1 MVISIKL
8 LDRIKYDGPPD
19 VLVGKYAKENIV
31 LGSQLIVNQ
40 SQEAVFFKDGRAF
53 DVFGPGRHTI
63 STNNIPLLQKLVN
76 LPFDGDTPFA
86 AEVYFVNRVSKLDY
100 KWGTRTPIP
109 VEDPKYRV
117 LVSIGAF
124 GQFGLR
130 VRDSQNFITTIL
142 GTVPVPE
149 GRKGIIPCWESNNIT
164 DYFRGL
170 VLTCVKDSI
179 AKFLAQKGI
188 SIVELTAHLDELSKV
203 VEDMIED
210 EFARFG
216 IEVMNFFITSITIPD
231 DEIQRIQKGQFER
244 LEIEQLG
251 DDRYHRMRSLNVME
265 AAADNPGAPG
275 TLLAGGMGLGIG
287 VQMMTN
293 AAKISQQTLQPSDQA
308 EQLAS
313 ECPKCKAKVPSGSK
327 FCTQCG
333 ANLASMACPSCGAA
347 VSADSK
353 FCNHC
358 GKMLGTSKCPDCGTD
373 NASSAKFCSKCGRN
387 LGTI

>member
-1 MVISIKL
+1 MAL
-8 LDRIKYDGPPD
+8 LDRIKYDGSPN
-19 VLVGKYAKENIV
+19 VLVGKYPKDNIV

-40 SQEAVFFKDGRAF
+40 SQEAVFFKDGRAL
-53 DVFGPGRHTI
+53 DIFGPGRYTI

-76 LPFDGDTPFA
+76 LPFGGDTPFA
-86 AEVYFVNRVSKLDY
+86 AEIYFVNKASKLDY

-130 VRDSQNFITTIL
+130 VKDSQNFITAIVGTI
-142 GTVPVPE
+142 PVP
-149 GRKGIIPCWESNNIT
+149 KGSKSIIPGWESNNVT

-170 VLTCVKDSI
+170 VLTCVKDNI
-179 AKFLAQKGI
+179 AKFLAKKGI
-188 SIVELTAHLDELSKV
+188 SIVELTAYLDELSKV
-203 VEDMIED
+203 VEGMIGD

-251 DDRYHRMRSLNVME
+251 DDRYQRIRSLNVME
-265 AAADNPGAPG
+265 AAAHNQGAPG

-293 AAKISQQTLQPSDQA
+293 AAKISQQAMQPSNQA
-308 EQLAS
+308 EQSAS
-313 ECPKCKAKVPSGSK
+313 ECPKCKAKVSSGSK

-333 ANLASMACPSCGAA
+333 ANLASITCSSCGAA
-347 VSADSK
+347 ISADSK

-358 GKMLGTSKCPDCGTD
+358 GKMLGSSKCPDCGTD
-373 NASSAKFCSKCGRN
+373 NASSAKFCSKCGCN
-387 LGTI
+387 LGIISA